1 MMLTYHLNANVTMHV
16 IMLMLQSIFNLF
28 LEFILDISSKIWF
41 KMVPETDYVRLK
53 NTNGGLY
60 YVKC

>member
-41 KMVPETDYVRLK
+41 KMVPENDYVRLK